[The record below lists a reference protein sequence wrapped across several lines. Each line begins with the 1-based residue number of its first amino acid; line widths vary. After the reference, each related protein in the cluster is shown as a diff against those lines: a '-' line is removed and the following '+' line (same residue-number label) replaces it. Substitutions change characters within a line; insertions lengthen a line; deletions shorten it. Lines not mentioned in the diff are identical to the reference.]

1 MPSLET
7 YFWENIQIGD
17 AVVRRRQRN
26 FGIIAFNYHIYSG
39 WGKVGAELW
48 HLHMWGGCVGWRG
61 ACPMWNHRGAHF
73 CRAYSE
79 INPSIPRSGGRGRGR
94 VRRWYPHTRAQHSHV
109 AAHTSAAILHP
120 ARDVSA
126 YRHVPHG
133 FVCKYMS
140 WAMRTPALTAICS
153 SSWVIPG
160 RGTETRHGGDA
171 ALHPHPHLQ

>member
-7 YFWENIQIGD
+7 YFWKNIQIGD

-26 FGIIAFNYHIYSG
+26 FGIITFNYHIYSG

-94 VRRWYPHTRAQHSHV
+94 VRRWYRHTRAQHSHV

-133 FVCKYMS
+133 FVCKY
-140 WAMRTPALTAICS
+140 TCS
-153 SSWVIPG
+153 KSRENVEKN
-160 RGTETRHGGDA
+160 RGERLNGFIRNVPTGIKRPETLLYLA
-171 ALHPHPHLQ
+171 